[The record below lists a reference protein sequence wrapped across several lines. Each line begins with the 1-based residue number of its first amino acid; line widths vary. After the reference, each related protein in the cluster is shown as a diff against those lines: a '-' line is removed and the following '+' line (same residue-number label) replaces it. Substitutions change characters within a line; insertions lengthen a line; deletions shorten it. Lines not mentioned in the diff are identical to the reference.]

1 MSGRRYDAVVVGS
14 GFGGAVNALRLAE
27 AAKEVLVLERG
38 RDYRDRRFPRDV
50 SDVGNLFW
58 RQPGREAHNLHG
70 LYDVRFL
77 SGIGVVAASG
87 LGGGSLIYANIHIRP
102 DADVFDDPRWPRAI
116 TRDALEPYFDRVAA
130 TLHLAPPPPA
140 LRLPK
145 RDAFHRAAAQL
156 GREVFEPEMA
166 VAWTHAPGPG
176 RQPCQLAAD
185 CEFGCGYGAK
195 QTLDV
200 TYLANAESRG
210 AELRTG
216 AFVTHVEPARDGY
229 RVHYLRAADRSPDS
243 VAARCVVLSAGTL
256 GTNEVLFRSRD
267 TTRTLPRLSAALGQ
281 GFSGNG
287 DFLGSIQNSATEFTV
302 AAPTFNRSVMTV
314 LASFG
319 QPRIQWLRPAA
330 PVLWRYLE
338 RLLPTLFARGLVS
351 RPATFRARNAGDP
364 ARMTNLFAIGRDS
377 ANGRVHYRRGRLDVA
392 WAYAREN
399 RELIQQM
406 SQAMLEIARAY
417 GGTFETLFTWQAFR
431 RTITVHP
438 LGGCRLSE
446 SPESGVVSPN
456 GEVHGYPGLFV
467 ADGSVIPT
475 SLGVHP
481 CMTIAAV
488 AERVAEA
495 VAASLQ

>member
-1 MSGRRYDAVVVGS
+1 MKIRDSGMPGEAV
-14 GFGGAVNALRLAE
+14 
-27 AAKEVLVLERG
+27 
-38 RDYRDRRFPRDV
+38 
-50 SDVGNLFW
+50 W
-58 RQPGREAHNLHG
+58 RSFFE
-70 LYDVRFL
+70 
-77 SGIGVVAASG
+77 
-87 LGGGSLIYANIHIRP
+87 
-102 DADVFDDPRWPRAI
+102 PRAI
-116 TRDALEPYFDRVAA
+116 LE
-130 TLHLAPPPPA
+130 TLGLNSGCG
-140 LRLPK
+140 
-145 RDAFHRAAAQL
+145 D
-156 GREVFEPEMA
+156 V
-166 VAWTHAPGPG
+166 V
-176 RQPCQLAAD
+176 
-185 CEFGCGYGAK
+185 EFGCGYGAK

-287 DFLGSIQNSATEFTV
+287 DFLGSIQNSATELEPWVGPDVTSVMRYADRPIQFTV

-399 RELIQQM
+399 RELIQHM

-446 SPESGVVSPN
+446 SPESGVVSPD